1 VQVSREALT
10 AMLAC
15 DERRARDTHADIE
28 TQRIALK
35 ECSFLDSAAAE
46 DSARFLR
53 ALQAQ
58 PGLVQGLAVGPLLRF
73 THARVRHSCGL
84 AGAAAA

>member
-1 VQVSREALT
+1 
-10 AMLAC
+10 MLAC

-53 ALQAQ
+53 TLQAQ
-58 PGLVQGLAVGPLLRF
+58 PGLVQGLAVGPVLRL
-73 THARVRHSCGL
+73 THASHPRLSEAQLRACRACCGTR
-84 AGAAAA
+84 